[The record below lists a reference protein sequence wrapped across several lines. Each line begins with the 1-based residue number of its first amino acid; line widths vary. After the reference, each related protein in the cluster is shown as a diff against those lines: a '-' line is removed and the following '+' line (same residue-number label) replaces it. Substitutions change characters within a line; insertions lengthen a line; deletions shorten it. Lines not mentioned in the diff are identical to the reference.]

1 MDNLAVGNVVFLLAG
16 EESELLSVV
25 QRPFFAL
32 WKSFR
37 NDPGQGSEHRKNVT
51 GMKSESVT
59 GIIPES

>member
-1 MDNLAVGNVVFLLAG
+1 MDNLAVGNVVFLLAL
-16 EESELLSVV
+16 EESALPSVV

-37 NDPGQGSEHRKNVT
+37 NDRGQRSEHRQKVT

>member
-1 MDNLAVGNVVFLLAG
+1 MDNLAVGNVVFLLAL
-16 EESELLSVV
+16 EESELPSVV

-37 NDPGQGSEHRKNVT
+37 NDPGQRSDHRQKVT